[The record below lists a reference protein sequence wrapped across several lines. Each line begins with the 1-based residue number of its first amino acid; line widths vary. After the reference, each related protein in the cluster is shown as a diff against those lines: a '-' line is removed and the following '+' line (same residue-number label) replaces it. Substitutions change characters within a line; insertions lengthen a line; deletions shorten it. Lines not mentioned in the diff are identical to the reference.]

1 MALQVA
7 ESLGPAADMVADAAK
22 EAWMSGLA
30 SAALIAAGII
40 FVSAII
46 AFIYL
51 PKHHTND
58 DTI

>member
-1 MALQVA
+1 MVVRQTT
-7 ESLGPAADMVADAAK
+7 GMVAITP
-22 EAWMSGLA
+22 
-30 SAALIAAGII
+30 LIAAGII
-40 FVSAII
+40 FVSVII